1 MRSLVIDRS
10 SARPSM
16 AAFED
21 SERVCEKIW
30 DGEPTRAPA
39 WLAELARVLADHGW
53 DVASFDAFV
62 CGLGPGSFSGI
73 RACLSAL
80 QGLALPDN
88 KPVYGVASAAALA
101 LGQAEA
107 EERVTVVGDARRSRI
122 WCVTYEVRPAA
133 AQVRMLGGALP
144 THTAEDFQLVPSE
157 ALGRAVPDATRI
169 VSADWERLAP
179 LLLTTFAADRLVA
192 RTVNP
197 TAADVGRLALL
208 ALPASRVR
216 EPLPIYL
223 HPAVAAASG

>member
-10 SARPSM
+10 SGRPSV
-16 AAFED
+16 AIFED
-21 SERVCEKIW
+21 NEYVCEKVW

-39 WLAELARVLADHGW
+39 WMAELSDLFAEYGW
-53 DVASFDAFV
+53 NGASFDAFV

-80 QGLALPDN
+80 QGLALPDG

-101 LGQAEA
+101 LGQAEGA
-107 EERVTVVGDARRSRI
+107 ERVTVVGDARRNRL
-122 WCVTYEVRPAA
+122 WCITYEVGPAA
-133 AQVRMLGGALP
+133 AQVRMPGGGLP
-144 THTAEDFQLVPSE
+144 THTAEDFQLVPSD

-169 VSADWERLAP
+169 VSADWERLEP
-179 LLLTTFAADRLVA
+179 LLRATFAAERLVA
-192 RTVNP
+192 RKVYP
-197 TAADVGRLALL
+197 AAADLGRLAL

-223 HPAVAAASG
+223 HPAVAAAAG